1 MCDFFKRNRPSNA
14 ELQHCKI
21 STISLFP
28 TSSLRRR
35 ISVLHGSF
43 LLKIRT
49 YIPKLMYF
57 HILLK
62 DFVRNVHLEDVW
74 ANTDGA
80 FIVYMFR
87 RPPEVWSLVSY
98 NALISGT
105 GKVGITKP
113 LEGCWYRQG
122 NFLQQLLYHGNI
134 VPSVYSS
141 AIFDAPTACC
151 GINYH
156 INVASHVV
164 HVV

>member
-1 MCDFFKRNRPSNA
+1 MHQQNPVDAPPESRGTTRIRRTPTESCLH
-14 ELQHCKI
+14 LQ
-21 STISLFP
+21 
-28 TSSLRRR
+28 RD
-35 ISVLHGSF
+35 GSF